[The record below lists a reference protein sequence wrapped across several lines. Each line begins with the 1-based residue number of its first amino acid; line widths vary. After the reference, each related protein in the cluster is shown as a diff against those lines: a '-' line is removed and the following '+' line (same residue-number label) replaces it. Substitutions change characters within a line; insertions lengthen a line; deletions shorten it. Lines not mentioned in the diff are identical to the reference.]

1 MNIAHVIF
9 CLRTGGA
16 ELMLLDIVKAQA
28 DDGNRVSLVVINDL
42 VDDGLRAMIPPNVDV
57 AFIGRPKGS
66 VNPWWLIKYNRK
78 LWSLK
83 PDVIHFHDDKAAGMT
98 WRLVKAKFVATV
110 HDTGL
115 RLNYF
120 KGMNVVC
127 SISRAVGTDIAER
140 YGMTSEVIPNG
151 IDTAAIK
158 ARRADLTTAGS
169 VSIVQVS
176 RLEHVKKGQD
186 LLIEAAAKLIDQ
198 GYRITVDF
206 IGDGNSR
213 EYLHQLV
220 MKHGIGQSVK
230 FLGNKP
236 REYVYGHLCD
246 YDLFV
251 QPSRN
256 EGFGLTIAE
265 AMAAKVPVL
274 TSDIEGPAEVVGR
287 GKYGS
292 MFKSG
297 SADDLADKIA
307 AMINDYCKYSRSAQA
322 EVYERCVKEFDI
334 RTTAN
339 RYLTVYQRTLKR

>member
-1 MNIAHVIF
+1 MNIVHVIF
-9 CLRTGGA
+9 SLCTGGA
-16 ELMLLDIVKAQA
+16 ELMLLDILKGQA
-28 DDGNRVSLVVINDL
+28 DNGNRVSLVVINDL
-42 VDDGLRAMIPPNVDV
+42 VDEGLRAMIPQNVNV
-57 AFIGRPKGS
+57 AFIGRPQGS
-66 VNPWWLIKYNRK
+66 VNPWWLLKYNIA
-78 LWSLK
+78 LWSIS
-83 PDVIHFHDDKAAGMT
+83 PNIIHFHNDKAVGMT
-98 WRLVKAKFVATV
+98 WRLGNAKFVATV
-110 HDTGL
+110 HDTKL
-115 RLNYF
+115 KLKYF
-120 KGMNVVC
+120 KDMDVVC
-127 SISRAVGTDIAER
+127 AISRAVSTDIAER

-158 ARRADLTTAGS
+158 TRRADRTTVGS

-251 QPSRN
+251 QPSRH

-274 TSDIEGPAEVVGR
+274 VCDTEGPIEVIENGR
-287 GKYGS
+287 YGLQ
-292 MFKSG
+292 FNTG
-297 SADDLADKIA
+297 SIDSLANKIR
-307 AMINDYCKYSRSAQA
+307 K
-322 EVYERCVKEFDI
+322 VYENYCIYEQLAAGPAYDHCLDKFGIEK
-334 RTTAN
+334 TCS
-339 RYLTVYQRTLKR
+339 RYLAVYNNSKI